1 VVHRIRLLGL
11 YSVPLETRTVQ
22 LGAALEMAALEMAA
36 LEMAALE
43 MAALEMAALEMAAL
57 EMAALEMAALE
68 MEWTFAMQNIEY
80 GSLL

>member
-1 VVHRIRLLGL
+1 VVHRIQLLGL

-36 LEMAALE
+36 LEMAALG
-43 MAALEMAALEMAAL
+43 
-57 EMAALEMAALE
+57 MAALEMAALE
-68 MEWTFAMQNIEY
+68 MEWTFAMQNTEY